1 MDAKLAREFPGVLVL
16 GAGEEDYM
24 QWIPRCALTGL
35 PIFIGDRVYI
45 SGESPNLTYILAD
58 AVTLV
63 SGCEREPVIVT
74 ANGEAE

>member
-1 MDAKLAREFPGVLVL
+1 
-16 GAGEEDYM
+16 M